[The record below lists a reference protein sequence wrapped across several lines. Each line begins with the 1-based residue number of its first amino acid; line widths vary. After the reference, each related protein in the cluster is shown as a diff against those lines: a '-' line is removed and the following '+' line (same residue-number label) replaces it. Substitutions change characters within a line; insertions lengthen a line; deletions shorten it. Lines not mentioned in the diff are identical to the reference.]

1 MARKILLTV
10 YSILFLSPLIS
21 FVIGSAVAEDT
32 LDTGIET
39 TVDTSDIAENS
50 EWTGSEVVYTL
61 TIDGA
66 IGAVTAE
73 RIEDLIEIAEENDA
87 ELVIIKLNTP
97 GGFTNWTW
105 TISRTESPA
114 IRRPSYSR
122 IPSFSVSSKDAG
134 GILRQ

>member
-73 RIEDLIEIAEENDA
+73 RIEDLQTPPSNKLEKKEGDLQAFYAIWVNTQWR
-87 ELVIIKLNTP
+87 IIFKWIDNTAHEVQL
-97 GGFTNWTW
+97 
-105 TISRTESPA
+105 ID
-114 IRRPSYSR
+114 YH
-122 IPSFSVSSKDAG
+122 
-134 GILRQ
+134 